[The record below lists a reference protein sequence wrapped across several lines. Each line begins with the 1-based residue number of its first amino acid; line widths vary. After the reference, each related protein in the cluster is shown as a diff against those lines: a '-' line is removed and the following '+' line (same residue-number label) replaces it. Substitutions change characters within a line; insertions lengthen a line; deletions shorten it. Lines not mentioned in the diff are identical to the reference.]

1 MARDEIFRLAFD
13 ALRAHKLRSFLT
25 LLGVIIGVGT
35 VIAVVSVIQG
45 LDQYVTSR
53 VMEFGSTSFSI
64 SKFSQGFSSL
74 DDFWREVKRKNLT
87 LEDLKAI
94 EEGCAHCQYVGG
106 IYGERKTVKHKNK
119 SIEGVELRGVTVNAP
134 FIGQVMELSSGRHF
148 TEVDIE
154 HARFVVIL
162 GGDVAERLFPYE
174 DPVGKEVMVDG
185 AAYTV
190 LGVAKKTGDF
200 LGQPQ
205 DTFVRIPI
213 TVYMRHY
220 NVSGQS
226 MFIQV
231 QTATPQDMALA
242 MDEARVVLRNR
253 FHRMYKDDDGFSMA
267 TADTFL
273 DLWRKT
279 TGSIFLVTIALASIA
294 LVVGGVV
301 IMNIMLVSVTERT
314 REIGVRKALGAKQSD
329 ILGQFLAEAVT
340 LAAVGGALGIGGG
353 IFLAYLVS
361 WFSPLPVAI
370 RWWSVLASLIVA
382 SSIGIAAGIY
392 PARRAAMLDPVV
404 ALRAE

>member
-1 MARDEIFRLAFD
+1 MARDEILRLALD

-53 VMEFGSTSFSI
+53 VMEFGSTSFSVT
-64 SKFSQGFSSL
+64 KFSQGFNSL
-74 DDFWREVKRKNLT
+74 DDYWREVKRRNIT
-87 LEDLKAI
+87 LDDMKAI
-94 EEGCAHCQYVGG
+94 EAGCPHCQYVAGVYND
-106 IYGERKTVKHKNK
+106 IKTVKYRDKMVENA
-119 SIEGVELRGVTVNAP
+119 ELRGVSVHAP
-134 FIGQVMELSSGRHF
+134 FIGQVMELSAGRHF
-148 TEVDIE
+148 TEVDID
-154 HARFVVIL
+154 HARMVVIL

-174 DPVGKEVMVDG
+174 DPIGKDVLVDG
-185 AAYTV
+185 VSYTV

-200 LGQPQ
+200 MGQPQ

-213 TVYMRHY
+213 TVFMRHY
-220 NVSGQS
+220 NVSGRS

-231 QTATPQDMALA
+231 QARTPEDMRAA

-314 REIGVRKALGAKQSD
+314 REIGVRKALGARQAD

-340 LAAVGGALGIGGG
+340 LAALGGVLGIAGG

-370 RWWSVLASLIVA
+370 RWWAVLVALAVA

-392 PARRAAMLDPVV
+392 PARRAASLDPVV